1 MIRRPGVLLL
11 SESRRAGYLRGVIYT
26 VGHSTRSIEALA
38 ALLAAHRVGLVVD
51 VRRYPA
57 SRRHPHF
64 AEQPLAAALHA
75 AGIGYR
81 HEPDLGGRRPARPG
95 APPTPR
101 GRAAVPRG
109 AGHTENPPSAPAGAR
124 VVALAGAPPPPRTWP
139 RAGPRGR

>member
-26 VGHSTRSIEALA
+26 VGHSTRSIEALV
-38 ALLAAHRVGLVVD
+38 ALLEAHRVGLVVD

-81 HEPDLGGRRPARPG
+81 HEPDLGGGRARRP
-95 APPTPR
+95 
-101 GRAAVPRG
+101 GR
-109 AGHTENPPSAPAGAR
+109 
-124 VVALAGAPPPPRTWP
+124 PPPR
-139 RAGPRGR
+139 RRGAWL

>member
-26 VGHSTRSIEALA
+26 VGHSTRSIEALV

-81 HEPDLGGRRPARPG
+81 HEPDLGGRPPARPG
-95 APPTPR
+95 PPHTAR
-101 GRAAVPRG
+101 GRAAVPR
-109 AGHTENPPSAPAGAR
+109 PPGPNEKPPLPAGPGR
-124 VVALAGAPPPPRTWP
+124 VLC
-139 RAGPRGR
+139 

>member
-26 VGHSTRSIEALA
+26 VGHSTRSIEALV

-81 HEPDLGGRRPARPG
+81 HEPDLGGGPPARRRPPPHPPGPRALPRPPAPHGKPAAHPG
-95 APPTPR
+95 A
-101 GRAAVPRG
+101 AAG
-109 AGHTENPPSAPAGAR
+109 GG
-124 VVALAGAPPPPRTWP
+124 
-139 RAGPRGR
+139 

>member
-75 AGIGYR
+75 AGIGYP
-81 HEPDLGGRRPARPG
+81 HEPDLRGGPPPPPG
-95 APPTPR
+95 PPHPRR
-101 GRAAVPRG
+101 GRAASPR
-109 AGHTENPPSAPAGAR
+109 PPRPTAT
-124 VVALAGAPPPPRTWP
+124 PPPP
-139 RAGPRGR
+139 

>member
-26 VGHSTRSIEALA
+26 VGHSTRSIEALV
-38 ALLAAHRVGLVVD
+38 ALLEAHRVGLVVD

-75 AGIGYR
+75 AGVGYR
-81 HEPDLGGRRPARPG
+81 HEPRLRGGAAGRP
-95 APPTPR
+95 
-101 GRAAVPRG
+101 
-109 AGHTENPPSAPAGAR
+109 
-124 VVALAGAPPPPRTWP
+124 GAPPPPRGPGAAP
-139 RAGPRGR
+139 RAAAPP

>member
-26 VGHSTRSIEALA
+26 VGHSTRSIEALV

-81 HEPDLGGRRPARPG
+81 HEPDLGGGPPARPG
-95 APPTPR
+95 PPHPPGGGPAFPRHADHPENPPGAPGR
-101 GRAAVPRG
+101 GRAV
-109 AGHTENPPSAPAGAR
+109 
-124 VVALAGAPPPPRTWP
+124 W
-139 RAGPRGR
+139 